1 MRPSIN
7 RLDGIKVIYT
17 PVAADRFGIGLLRFA
32 HLFNRGVLSAIKRI
46 ADILKTGLKYCVETR
61 GEEN

>member
-32 HLFNRGVLSAIKRI
+32 HLFNWAVFPAINRI
-46 ADILKTGLKYCVETR
+46 ADILKLD
-61 GEEN
+61 

>member
-17 PVAADRFGIGLLRFA
+17 RVVADRFGIGLLRFA
-32 HLFNRGVLSAIKRI
+32 HLFNRGCTFIYQ
-46 ADILKTGLKYCVETR
+46 ADFETGLKYCVE
-61 GEEN
+61 EN

>member
-17 PVAADRFGIGLLRFA
+17 RVVADRFGIGLLRFA
-32 HLFNRGVLSAIKRI
+32 HLFNRGCTFTYQ
-46 ADILKTGLKYCVETR
+46 ADFETGLKYCVE
-61 GEEN
+61 EN

>member
-17 PVAADRFGIGLLRFA
+17 SVAADRFGIRLLHFA

-46 ADILKTGLKYCVETR
+46 ADILKLD
-61 GEEN
+61 